1 MICGCYHCLTITA
14 FGADHLPDGVQ
25 DRAGDDM
32 GLNLREIEGCDV
44 GLVVCHQQKAKM
56 HSLDMAKCAC

>member
-1 MICGCYHCLTITA
+1 MICGFYHCLTITA

-32 GLNLREIEGCDV
+32 GLNLREIKGCDV
-44 GLVVCHQQKAKM
+44 GLVVCH
-56 HSLDMAKCAC
+56 